1 MWRNNVSGFPYAM
14 RVWRKLKPADVT
26 SFHAPFSF
34 VLQYKNGIGVCTHT
48 IHRSPKWII
57 RLYRKMDRIYAG
69 SHATVAEASVIASGI
84 TDRLRAIHNCVE
96 VSDSLPPYRDASDRR
111 LRLIYVGRFAPDK
124 GLCSLIG
131 GSIDALRMGHK
142 ICVTTVGPQT
152 NDEGGDSAFYHAMRQ
167 MVAQNCATEYFN
179 FMPNIKDRVRLFGL
193 IDEHDV
199 FCLPS
204 ISGETFSI
212 AALEAMS
219 RAKPLLTSNY
229 GPVTEMVADG
239 ISGLVLEAGN
249 RGAWAR
255 GIGRVAGERGK
266 LREMGRAS
274 WLKARKEFS
283 VDVIAEQYISD
294 FKELIER
301 KRTR

>member
-1 MWRNNVSGFPYAM
+1 
-14 RVWRKLKPADVT
+14 
-26 SFHAPFSF
+26 
-34 VLQYKNGIGVCTHT
+34 
-48 IHRSPKWII
+48 
-57 RLYRKMDRIYAG
+57 
-69 SHATVAEASVIASGI
+69 
-84 TDRLRAIHNCVE
+84 
-96 VSDSLPPYRDASDRR
+96 
-111 LRLIYVGRFAPDK
+111 
-124 GLCSLIG
+124 
-131 GSIDALRMGHK
+131 
-142 ICVTTVGPQT
+142 
-152 NDEGGDSAFYHAMRQ
+152 MRQ

-179 FMPNIKDRVRLFGL
+179 FMPNLQDRVRLFGL

-219 RAKPLLTSNY
+219 RAKPLLTSDY

-249 RGAWAR
+249 RRAWAR

-283 VDVIAEQYISD
+283 VEVIAEQYISD
-294 FKELIER
+294 FNELIER